1 MEARRKVYFNKL
13 QAQINKKFRELRSK
27 RTNER
32 LAEFEK
38 LRKHIAESL
47 IPSWQLL
54 LSEDEK
60 E

>member
-1 MEARRKVYFNKL
+1 METRRKAYFDKL
-13 QAQINKKFRELRSK
+13 QAQINKKFRELESK
-27 RTNER
+27 KTNER

-47 IPSWQLL
+47 VPNWQLL